1 MPVNKTLSE
10 GDDYSRGRYLTIPHQ
25 AYKMD
30 SNQDPA
36 TLLRYFREV

>member
-1 MPVNKTLSE
+1 MPVNKSLSE
-10 GDDYSRGRYLTIPHQ
+10 GADYTRGRYLTTPHQ

-36 TLLRYFREV
+36 TVLSFFRKI